1 VGMATGFDGGH
12 PLCSSTRNRISRGAP
27 ADEPAHTRCLGGQAF
42 PGEKDWAQ
50 GRPCPLGGHP
60 SDPAERA
67 NRRSRLA
74 KKVYIVAAGTG
85 TLTVN
90 RHGTTSTV
98 TISGPPNLHEIAAS
112 DESAPGQLELRAGQ
126 GLQAF
131 SFTYG

>member
-1 VGMATGFDGGH
+1 MPWRPSV
-12 PLCSSTRNRISRGAP
+12 
-27 ADEPAHTRCLGGQAF
+27 

-50 GRPCPLGGHP
+50 GRAPLEVTRRIL
-60 SDPAERA
+60 AERA
-67 NRRSRLA
+67 NIRSRLA
-74 KKVYIVAAGTG
+74 EKVYIVAAGTG

-112 DESAPGQLELRAGQ
+112 DESAPGQSELRAGQ